1 MEAMDYM
8 GPLKHILLAT
18 DGSESCEGA
27 VKEAIYLAKSCVAK
41 LSVIYVLET
50 NPEFETEGLQFVEK
64 MELAA
69 REHLELIRKEAAAQN
84 VEVEAIVRRTDQP
97 YKAITEEAS
106 KMKSDV
112 IVMGRRGRT
121 GLAKMLMGSVAA
133 KVIGYAP
140 CKVLVVPRAATISCK
155 NILIATDGS
164 KYSVAAAT
172 EAIGIAKRCK
182 SNLIII
188 TVVHTEALSS
198 MSPDTGYTQSQ
209 QEVIERQELQRAER
223 NISGVK
229 ELAEKE
235 GILAEGIIAEGRPHE
250 AIVKAAL
257 DKNIDLIVVGSHGRT
272 GISKFLM
279 GSITERVIGH
289 AESAVLIVKAE

>member
-1 MEAMDYM
+1 MEGMDYM
-8 GPLKHILLAT
+8 GPLKHILLAS
-18 DGSESCEGA
+18 DGSESSEGA

-50 NPEFETEGLQFVEK
+50 NPEFETEGLKFVEK
-64 MELAA
+64 MEHAA
-69 REHLELIRKEAAAQN
+69 REHLELIRNEAAAQN

-97 YKAITEEAS
+97 YKAIVEEAA

-121 GLAKMLMGSVAA
+121 GLEKMLMGSVAA

-140 CKVLVVPRAATISCK
+140 CKVLVVPRFAMISCK

-209 QEVIERQELQRAER
+209 QETIAKQELQRAER

-229 ELAEKE
+229 GLAEKE
-235 GILAEGIIAEGRPHE
+235 GIHAEGIIAEGRPFE
-250 AIVKAAL
+250 VIVRAAM
-257 DKNIDLIVVGSHGRT
+257 DRNIDLIVVGSHGRT

-279 GSITERVIGH
+279 GSVTERVIGH
-289 AESAVLIVKAE
+289 AGSAVLVVKAE

>member
-1 MEAMDYM
+1 MEGMDYM
-8 GPLKHILLAT
+8 GPLKHILLAS
-18 DGSESCEGA
+18 DGSESSEGA

-50 NPEFETEGLQFVEK
+50 NPEFETEGLKFVEK
-64 MELAA
+64 MEHAA

-97 YKAITEEAS
+97 YKAIVEEAA

-121 GLAKMLMGSVAA
+121 GLEKMLMGSVAA

-140 CKVLVVPRAATISCK
+140 CKVLVVPRFAMISCK

-235 GILAEGIIAEGRPHE
+235 GIHAEGVISEGRPYE
-250 AIVKAAL
+250 AIAKAAL
-257 DKNIDLIVVGSHGRT
+257 EKNIDLIVIGSHGRT
-272 GISKFLM
+272 GVSKFLM
-279 GSITERVIGH
+279 GSVTERVIGH
-289 AESAVLIVKAE
+289 AESAVLVVKAE

>member
-1 MEAMDYM
+1 METRDYM
-8 GPLKHILLAT
+8 GPLKLILLAT
-18 DGSESCEGA
+18 DGSESSEGA

-50 NPEFETEGLQFVEK
+50 NPEFETEGLKFVEK
-64 MELAA
+64 MEHAA
-69 REHLELIRKEAAAQN
+69 REHLEEIRKEAAAEN
-84 VEVEAIVRRTDQP
+84 VEIEAIVRRTDQP
-97 YKAITEEAS
+97 YKAIIEEAA

-121 GLAKMLMGSVAA
+121 GLEKMLMGSVAA

-140 CKVLVVPRAATISCK
+140 CKVLVVPRFATISCK

-164 KYSVAAAT
+164 KYSIAAAT

-182 SNLIII
+182 SNLII
-188 TVVHTEALSS
+188 VAAVHTEALSS
-198 MSPDTGYTQSQ
+198 MIADTGYTQDQ
-209 QEVIERQELQRAER
+209 QAVIQKEELQRAER
-223 NISGVK
+223 NISVVK

-235 GILAEGIIAEGRPHE
+235 GIHAKDFISEGRPYE

-257 DKNIDLIVVGSHGRT
+257 NNDVDLIVVGSHGRT
-272 GISKFLM
+272 GISRFLM
-279 GSITERVIGH
+279 GSVTERVIGH

>member
-8 GPLKHILLAT
+8 GPLKQILLAT
-18 DGSESCEGA
+18 DGSESSEGA
-27 VKEAIYLAKSCVAK
+27 VKEAIYLAKSCVAR

-50 NPEFETEGLQFVEK
+50 NPEFETEGLKFVEK

-97 YKAITEEAS
+97 YKAIVEEAA
-106 KMKSDV
+106 KIKSDV

-121 GLAKMLMGSVAA
+121 GLEKMLMGSVAA

-140 CKVLVVPRAATISCK
+140 CKVLVVPRFASISCK

-182 SNLIII
+182 SNLIIV

-209 QEVIERQELQRAER
+209 QEVIEKQELQKAER

-235 GILAEGIIAEGRPHE
+235 GIHAEGIISEGRPYE
-250 AIVKAAL
+250 TIAKTAL
-257 DKNIDLIVVGSHGRT
+257 DKNVDLIVVGSHGRT
-272 GISKFLM
+272 GISRFLM
-279 GSITERVIGH
+279 GSVTERVIGH
-289 AESAVLIVKAE
+289 AESAVLVVKAE

>member
-1 MEAMDYM
+1 MEGMDYM
-8 GPLKHILLAT
+8 GPLKHILLAS
-18 DGSESCEGA
+18 DGSESSEGA

-50 NPEFETEGLQFVEK
+50 NPEFETEGLKFVEK
-64 MELAA
+64 MEHAA

-97 YKAITEEAS
+97 YKAIVEEAA

-112 IVMGRRGRT
+112 IVIGRRGRT
-121 GLAKMLMGSVAA
+121 GLEKMLMGSVAA

-140 CKVLVVPRAATISCK
+140 CKVLVVPRFARISCK

-235 GILAEGIIAEGRPHE
+235 GIRAEGIISEGRPYE
-250 AIVKAAL
+250 AIAKAAL
-257 DKNIDLIVVGSHGRT
+257 EKNIDLIVVGSHGRT

-279 GSITERVIGH
+279 GSVTERVIGH
-289 AESAVLIVKAE
+289 AESAVLVVKAE

>member
-50 NPEFETEGLQFVEK
+50 NPEFETEGLKFVEK

-97 YKAITEEAS
+97 YKAIIEEAA

-140 CKVLVVPRAATISCK
+140 CKVLVVPRFARISCK

-164 KYSVAAAT
+164 KYSVAAAA

-188 TVVHTEALSS
+188 TAVHTEALSS
-198 MSPDTGYTQSQ
+198 MSPDTGYTQNQ
-209 QEVIERQELQRAER
+209 QEVIEKQELQRAER

-235 GILAEGIIAEGRPHE
+235 GIHAEGIIAEGRPHE
-250 AIVKAAL
+250 AIAKAAL

-272 GISKFLM
+272 GISRFLM
-279 GSITERVIGH
+279 GSVTERVIGH
-289 AESAVLIVKAE
+289 AESAVLVVKAE

>member
-8 GPLKHILLAT
+8 GSLKNILLAT

-27 VKEAIYLAKSCVAK
+27 VKEAIYLAKSYIAK

-50 NPEFETEGLQFVEK
+50 NPEFETEGLKFVEK
-64 MELAA
+64 MEHAA
-69 REHLELIRKEAAAQN
+69 REHLELIRNEAAAQN

-97 YKAITEEAS
+97 YKAIVEEAA

-121 GLAKMLMGSVAA
+121 GLEKMLMGSVAA

-140 CKVLVVPRAATISCK
+140 CKVLVVPRFAMISCK

-235 GILAEGIIAEGRPHE
+235 GIHAEGVISEGRPYE
-250 AIVKAAL
+250 AIAKAAL
-257 DKNIDLIVVGSHGRT
+257 EKNIDLIVIGSHGRT
-272 GISKFLM
+272 GVSKFLM
-279 GSITERVIGH
+279 GSVTERVIGH
-289 AESAVLIVKAE
+289 AESAVLVVKAE

>member
-1 MEAMDYM
+1 MEGMDYM

-18 DGSESCEGA
+18 DGSESTEGA

-50 NPEFETEGLQFVEK
+50 NPEFETEGLKFVEK
-64 MELAA
+64 MEHAA
-69 REHLELIRKEAAAQN
+69 REHLELIRKEAAAEN
-84 VEVEAIVRRTDQP
+84 VEVDALVRRTDQP
-97 YKAITEEAS
+97 YKAIIEEAA

-121 GLAKMLMGSVAA
+121 GLEKMLMGSVAA

-140 CKVLVVPRAATISCK
+140 CKVLVVPRFARISCK
-155 NILIATDGS
+155 NILTATDGS

-209 QEVIERQELQRAER
+209 HEVIEKQELQRAER

-235 GILAEGIIAEGRPHE
+235 GIHAEGIISEGRPYE

-279 GSITERVIGH
+279 GSVTERVIGH
-289 AESAVLIVKAE
+289 AGSAVLIVKAE

>member
-1 MEAMDYM
+1 MEGMDYM
-8 GPLKHILLAT
+8 GPLKHILLAS
-18 DGSESCEGA
+18 DGSESSEGA

-50 NPEFETEGLQFVEK
+50 NPEFETEGLKFVEK
-64 MELAA
+64 MEHAA
-69 REHLELIRKEAAAQN
+69 REHLELIRNEAAAQN

-97 YKAITEEAS
+97 YKAIVEEAA

-112 IVMGRRGRT
+112 IVLGRRGRT
-121 GLAKMLMGSVAA
+121 GLEKMLMGSVAA

-140 CKVLVVPRAATISCK
+140 CKVLVVPRFAMISCK

-235 GILAEGIIAEGRPHE
+235 GIHAEGVISEGRPYE
-250 AIVKAAL
+250 AIAKAAL
-257 DKNIDLIVVGSHGRT
+257 EKNIDLIVIGSHGRT
-272 GISKFLM
+272 GVSKFLM
-279 GSITERVIGH
+279 GSVTERVIGH
-289 AESAVLIVKAE
+289 AESAVLVVKAE

>member
-1 MEAMDYM
+1 
-8 GPLKHILLAT
+8 
-18 DGSESCEGA
+18 
-27 VKEAIYLAKSCVAK
+27 
-41 LSVIYVLET
+41 
-50 NPEFETEGLQFVEK
+50 
-64 MELAA
+64 
-69 REHLELIRKEAAAQN
+69 
-84 VEVEAIVRRTDQP
+84 
-97 YKAITEEAS
+97 
-106 KMKSDV
+106 MKSDV

-121 GLAKMLMGSVAA
+121 GLEKMLMGSVAA

-140 CKVLVVPRAATISCK
+140 CKVLVVPRFAMISCK

-235 GILAEGIIAEGRPHE
+235 GIHAEGIISEGRPYE
-250 AIVKAAL
+250 AIAKAAL
-257 DKNIDLIVVGSHGRT
+257 EKNIDLIVIGSHGRT
-272 GISKFLM
+272 GVSKFLM
-279 GSITERVIGH
+279 GSVTERVIGH
-289 AESAVLIVKAE
+289 AESAVLVVKAE

>member
-1 MEAMDYM
+1 MEGMDYM

-18 DGSESCEGA
+18 DGSESSEGA

-50 NPEFETEGLQFVEK
+50 NPEFETEGLKFVEK
-64 MELAA
+64 MEHAA
-69 REHLELIRKEAAAQN
+69 REHLEEIRKEAAAEN

-97 YKAITEEAS
+97 YKAIVEEAA

-121 GLAKMLMGSVAA
+121 GLEKMLMGSVAA

-140 CKVLVVPRAATISCK
+140 CKVLVVPRFAMISCK

-235 GILAEGIIAEGRPHE
+235 GIHAEGVISEGRPYE
-250 AIVKAAL
+250 AIAKAAL
-257 DKNIDLIVVGSHGRT
+257 EKNIDLIVIGSHGRT
-272 GISKFLM
+272 GVSKFLM
-279 GSITERVIGH
+279 GSVTERVIGH
-289 AESAVLIVKAE
+289 AESAVLVVKAE

>member
-8 GPLKHILLAT
+8 GSLKNILLAT

-50 NPEFETEGLQFVEK
+50 NPEFETEGLKFVEK
-64 MELAA
+64 MEHAA
-69 REHLELIRKEAAAQN
+69 REHLEEIRTEAAAEN
-84 VEVEAIVRRTDQP
+84 VEIEAIVRRTDQP
-97 YKAITEEAS
+97 YKAIIEEAA

-112 IVMGRRGRT
+112 IIMGRRGRT

-133 KVIGYAP
+133 KVIGYAS
-140 CKVLVVPRAATISCK
+140 CKVLVVPRFARISCK
-155 NILIATDGS
+155 NIMAATDGS
-164 KYSVAAAT
+164 KYSVAATA
-172 EAIGIAKRCK
+172 EAVRIAKRCK

-188 TVVHTEALSS
+188 AVVHTDALSS

-209 QEVIERQELQRAER
+209 QEVIEKEELQRAER
-223 NISGVK
+223 NISVVK
-229 ELAEKE
+229 ELADKE

-250 AIVKAAL
+250 AIVKAAR

-279 GSITERVIGH
+279 GSVTERVIGN

>member
-1 MEAMDYM
+1 MEGMDYM
-8 GPLKHILLAT
+8 GPLKHILLAS
-18 DGSESCEGA
+18 DGSESSEGA

-50 NPEFETEGLQFVEK
+50 NPEFETEGLKFVEK
-64 MELAA
+64 MEHAA
-69 REHLELIRKEAAAQN
+69 REHLELIRNEAAAQN

-97 YKAITEEAS
+97 YKAIVEEAA

-121 GLAKMLMGSVAA
+121 GLEKMLMGSVAA

-140 CKVLVVPRAATISCK
+140 CKVLVVPRFAMISCK

-235 GILAEGIIAEGRPHE
+235 GIHAEGVISEGRPYE
-250 AIVKAAL
+250 AIAKAAL
-257 DKNIDLIVVGSHGRT
+257 EKNIDLIVIGSHGRT
-272 GISKFLM
+272 GVSKFLM
-279 GSITERVIGH
+279 GSVTERVIGH
-289 AESAVLIVKAE
+289 AESAVLVVKAE